1 MNFLLGCAVWAY
13 KGWIGEFYPP
23 KSQAGELL
31 HLYSQRLRTVEG
43 NTTFY
48 AIPSAET
55 IAQWK
60 SQMSPG
66 FRFCPKIPRSLT
78 HNGVLK
84 PSISEA
90 LAFLERMRGLG
101 EYLGPVF
108 IQLPPSYEPAFLA
121 DLAAFLKAC
130 QKAKVAIA
138 LEVRHSDWFEQP
150 HASHLN
156 ELLTQLGVGRV
167 LLDSRPAYSQST
179 HYKTPLEVRKPKLPV
194 QPAVTA
200 EFSFVRFISHPDQ
213 QVNQPFFQEW
223 VNWVDQELK
232 LGRQIYFFVHCPIE
246 DYSPANAR
254 QFQQLLEENNVPVPP
269 LPWNQMDQ
277 SPVQLSLF

>member
-1 MNFLLGCAVWAY
+1 MKFLLGCAVWAY

-23 KSQAGELL
+23 KSPAGELL

-48 AIPSAET
+48 AIPSSET

-66 FRFCPKIPRSLT
+66 FRLCPKLPRSLT
-78 HNGVLK
+78 HNGLQK
-84 PSISEA
+84 TEA
-90 LAFLERMRGLG
+90 
-101 EYLGPVF
+101 
-108 IQLPPSYEPAFLA
+108 
-121 DLAAFLKAC
+121 
-130 QKAKVAIA
+130 AIA
-138 LEVRHSDWFEQP
+138 LEVRHPDWFESP

-167 LLDSRPAYSQST
+167 LLDSRPAYSHSNL
-179 HYKTPLEVRKPKLPV
+179 YKTPLDVRKPRLPV
-194 QPAVTA
+194 QPVVTA
-200 EFSFVRFISHPDQ
+200 DFSFVRFISHPDQ
-213 QVNQPFFQEW
+213 EVNQPFLEAW
-223 VNWVDQELK
+223 VKWVDQALK

-254 QFQQLLEENNVPVPP
+254 QFQQLLEENGVLIPP
-269 LPWNQMDQ
+269 LPWNQIDH
-277 SPVQLSLF
+277 SPIQLTLF